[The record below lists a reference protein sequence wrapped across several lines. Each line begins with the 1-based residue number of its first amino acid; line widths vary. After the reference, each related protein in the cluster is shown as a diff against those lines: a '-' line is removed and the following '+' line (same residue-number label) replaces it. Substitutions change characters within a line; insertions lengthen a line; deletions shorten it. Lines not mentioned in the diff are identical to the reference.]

1 MALEKSE
8 RFEKNDAH
16 SQHTEN
22 GLVAIV
28 QECWSHPF
36 LPNKRLDL
44 AANSISC
51 LDLSGDIY
59 SGVSKLATEASSL
72 AAAIGKDISGLL
84 QRSTEL
90 LKQAEPLA
98 REVGLLPR
106 LLNPQSSDSPHPS
119 DKPAAVVEHPAK
131 VVDHGKH
138 EHPFA
143 PKDIVKAGGDS
154 AVRQSHF
161 GDCWFEGP
169 LGGMARTPGGREQI
183 CNMIEKNGNGYK
195 VTFPGDS
202 AHPVQV
208 SESDIRRDHLKNTGA
223 LAVVEADLIKKDP
236 EHAIHGGSKAEA
248 IQLLTGKS
256 ATVLDHNKLS
266 PDELGA
272 KMHDSL
278 KHGGIVVASTA
289 KKTTDFA
296 GRTDVASKS
305 EALVPGHVYEVVD
318 CDGKNVTIRNTWGH
332 NRGTAVGDGRE
343 FDGVTPL
350 PDGKLKMSV
359 ETFKCKFQTTDTSAT

>member
-1 MALEKSE
+1 MALEKLD
-8 RFEKNDAH
+8 RFEKNDVH
-16 SQHTEN
+16 SSPAES
-22 GLVAIV
+22 GLTAIV
-28 QECWSHPF
+28 QECWSRPF
-36 LPNKRLDL
+36 LPNKPLDL
-44 AANSISC
+44 AAKSISS

-59 SGVSKLATEASSL
+59 SGFSKLASEASSRVEE
-72 AAAIGKDISGLL
+72 IGKDISGLL
-84 QRSTEL
+84 HRSSEL

-98 REVGLLPR
+98 REVGMLPG
-106 LLNPQSSDSPHPS
+106 LLNPHPSDSPHSS
-119 DKPAAVVEHPAK
+119 DKPVAGAEHPAK
-131 VVDHGKH
+131 TADRGKH
-138 EHPFA
+138 EHPFT

-154 AVRQSHF
+154 AIRQSHF

-195 VTFPGDS
+195 VTFPGDPK
-202 AHPVQV
+202 HPVQV
-208 SESDIRRDHLKNTGA
+208 SESEIRQDHLKNTGA
-223 LAVVEADLIKKDP
+223 LAVVEAALIKKDP
-236 EHAIHGGSKAEA
+236 EHALHGGSKAEA
-248 IQLLTGKS
+248 IRLLTGKH
-256 ATVLDHNKLS
+256 ATVLDHSKLS
-266 PDELGA
+266 SDELGE

-289 KKTTDFA
+289 KKAAAFA

-332 NRGTAVGDGRE
+332 NRGTAVGEGRE

-359 ETFKCKFQTTDTSAT
+359 ETFKRKFQTTDTSAV